1 MADLISILST
11 EEANRLSANDMEVL
25 SAIQA
30 KANGE
35 IPSDEERQKRMK
47 EYIQNRCKELNDD
60 EGYKESLEKGFC

>member
-11 EEANRLSANDMEVL
+11 EEAKRLSANDMEVL
-25 SAIQA
+25 SVIQA

-35 IPSDEERQKRMK
+35 TPSDEERQKKMK
-47 EYIQNRCKELNDD
+47 EYIQNRCKELNED